1 MRNARRPLTQKLVNT
16 VIPVRRTY
24 ISDLKI
30 KGLSLDLVPPRTLT
44 YVFRY
49 RENGR
54 QKSIR
59 IGSARILTLIEARAR
74 AFEMRRLVDLG
85 TGLTPVCAP
94 LKDSLIYKVYI
105 SQNYLPYAQRKHRG
119 VAVELSYFKNHL
131 LPAFGATL
139 LVDLRKADVL
149 SWVQSLEMK
158 GLKPGSINRALN
170 LFKSTLSKA
179 IEWDIGGLIV
189 HPARGVKTIPDHNRT
204 ERYLTR
210 EEAHCLMD
218 AVQKSSNPMLYPLI
232 GFLLLTG
239 SRKSEAFN
247 VRWEHID
254 VAKRLWTVPLS
265 KSGKPRHI
273 PLSAGAMAMVERA
286 RQFVAST
293 SLSTSPFVFPNVA
306 TGGPL
311 RNIQHCWE
319 QARELA
325 GLQSVRLHD
334 LRHSYASA
342 LVNEGRSIYEVQKL
356 LGHANVSTTERY
368 AHLSQETLA
377 QGAAAVQEHY
387 KFK

>member
-1 MRNARRPLTQKLVNT
+1 VERF
-16 VIPVRRTY
+16 
-24 ISDLKI
+24 
-30 KGLSLDLVPPRTLT
+30 LSPQ
-44 YVFRY
+44 
-49 RENGR
+49 E
-54 QKSIR
+54 S
-59 IGSARILTLIEARAR
+59 RA
-74 AFEMRRLVDLG
+74 
-85 TGLTPVCAP
+85 
-94 LKDSLIYKVYI
+94 
-105 SQNYLPYAQRKHRG
+105 
-119 VAVELSYFKNHL
+119 
-131 LPAFGATL
+131 
-139 LVDLRKADVL
+139 
-149 SWVQSLEMK
+149 
-158 GLKPGSINRALN
+158 
-170 LFKSTLSKA
+170 
-179 IEWDIGGLIV
+179 
-189 HPARGVKTIPDHNRT
+189 
-204 ERYLTR
+204 
-210 EEAHCLMD
+210 LMD

-254 VAKRLWTVPLS
+254 VDKRLWTVPLS

-273 PLSAGAMAMVERA
+273 PLSEGAFGLLLQAKEICVSGNL
-286 RQFVAST
+286 V
-293 SLSTSPFVFPNVA
+293 SPWCFPNLE
-306 TGGPL
+306 TGKPL

-387 KFK
+387 KLGENRPMPEGAKPSWRQQ